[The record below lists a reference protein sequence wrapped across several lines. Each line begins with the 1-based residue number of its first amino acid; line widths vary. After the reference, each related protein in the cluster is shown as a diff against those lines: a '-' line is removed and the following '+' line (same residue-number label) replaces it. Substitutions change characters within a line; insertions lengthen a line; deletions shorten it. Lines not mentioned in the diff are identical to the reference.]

1 MLLLWLTYPHLA
13 IVSAVIPHNA
23 PRVWHYSCAVDKH
36 NFCCEGS
43 ILQCN
48 HVQKKWKLVGINVNH
63 RPLKCMGTGVSQI
76 SRQVLSLNKRIGIN
90 IMIVDNLVYEAQLL
104 LLARLETL
112 QGWSNES

>member
-1 MLLLWLTYPHLA
+1 M
-13 IVSAVIPHNA
+13 
-23 PRVWHYSCAVDKH
+23 
-36 NFCCEGS
+36 
-43 ILQCN
+43 
-48 HVQKKWKLVGINVNH
+48 NH
-63 RPLKCMGTGVSQI
+63 RPLKWMGTGVSQI